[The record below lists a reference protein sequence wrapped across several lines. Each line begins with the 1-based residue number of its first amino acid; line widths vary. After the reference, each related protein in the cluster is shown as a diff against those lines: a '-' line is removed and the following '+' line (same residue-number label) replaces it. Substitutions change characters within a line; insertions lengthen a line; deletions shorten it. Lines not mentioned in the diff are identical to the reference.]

1 MSGVVFALLLVG
13 CSDDGTACSL
23 LATEPRTYGSQLACE
38 ADQASALQSS
48 LALRSEQP
56 SVFAECLPA
65 SILASLGA
73 GPFDISTLRR
83 SRQARSAS

>member
-1 MSGVVFALLLVG
+1 MSGVVFALLLFG

-23 LATEPRTYGSQLACE
+23 LATQPKTYSSQLACE

-65 SILASLGA
+65 SILASLGR
-73 GPFDISTLRR
+73 GPIDLRTLRR
-83 SRQARSAS
+83 SRQTRVAS